1 MLKNL
6 FYAGI
11 LKVRDENNRIWI
23 QDPDPYP
30 LVRGMDPRIRIHT
43 KMSWIRNTANIVR
56 KEYDERAEL
65 RRIRG
70 MRVADFLAEHDNPAQ
85 HFMATDTPVR
95 EAGADSGP
103 GPKRIELDSVFSD
116 P

>member
-1 MLKNL
+1 MMKTSFFFFFL
-6 FYAGI
+6 
-11 LKVRDENNRIWI
+11 
-23 QDPDPYP
+23 
-30 LVRGMDPRIRIHT
+30 
-43 KMSWIRNTANIVR
+43 SNIVR

-95 EAGADSGP
+95 EAGG
-103 GPKRIELDSVFSD
+103 G
-116 P
+116 